1 MEGFELTRGN
11 RAYEHP
17 RRRRRVIDGRVR
29 TSLLLAVLVSVGLA
43 LPTSAPAFV
52 FWTNNDGSIGRA
64 NLDGTGVD
72 QSFITLEGAFP
83 AGIAIDASHVY
94 WTEFTAGA
102 IGRAN
107 LDGTGVD
114 RSFISAIGTFPSGL
128 AVDGGH
134 IYWTTGDTLGRANL
148 DGTGVEPTFIPVGT
162 PSLLNPQP
170 EVTETRGP
178 AVDGTHLYWGD
189 MGAARIGRANLDGTG
204 IEGSFIDFG
213 FGLGQV
219 QRPLDVAVDGG
230 HLYWANLGD
239 GAANGTIGR
248 AGIDGTGLER
258 SFITGVGTPVG
269 VEVDGGHV
277 YWTNGQTVAHG
288 ASVGRANLDGTG
300 VEPSFIP
307 QTSWGIASALAV
319 DSSNDFS
326 FGGLNRNTRT
336 GSAIVTVDIFEAP
349 GELRLA
355 GTRTVTADDAAVL
368 GADEAKNKLVIEP
381 KGYVRRKLN
390 RKGKAWLKA
399 WVTYTPDGGGPHTK
413 RRWIKLIKR

>member
-1 MEGFELTRGN
+1 MGSRNHKHL
-11 RAYEHP
+11 H
-17 RRRRRVIDGRVR
+17 RRQPGVGGRLCGALLISVF
-29 TSLLLAVLVSVGLA
+29 LLLGLA

-72 QSFITLEGAFP
+72 QSFIRLDGAFP
-83 AGIAIDASHVY
+83 AGIAINASHVY
-94 WTEFTAGA
+94 WTNFTAGT

-114 RSFISAIGTFPSGL
+114 RTFISGTGPFPSGL

-134 IYWTTGDTLGRANL
+134 IYWTTGDTFGRANL

-178 AVDGTHLYWGD
+178 AVDGSHIYWGD
-189 MGAARIGRANLDGTG
+189 IGPAPTTIGRANLDGTG

-213 FGLGQV
+213 IGLGPV
-219 QRPLDVAVDGG
+219 QIPLDVAVDDGNV
-230 HLYWANLGD
+230 YWANLGD

-248 AGIDGTGLER
+248 AGIDGTGIER

-288 ASVGRANLDGTG
+288 TSIGRANLDGTG

-307 QTSWGIASALAV
+307 QTSWGLASALAV
-319 DSSNDFS
+319 DLSNDFS
-326 FGGLNRNTRT
+326 FGRLNRNTRT
-336 GSAIVTVDIFEAP
+336 GSAMVTVDNFEGP
-349 GELRLA
+349 GEQTLA
-355 GTRTVTADDAAVL
+355 DTQTVTADDAAVL
-368 GADEAKNKLVIEP
+368 GTDEAKNKLVIKP

-399 WVTYTPDGGGPHTK
+399 WVTYTPDSGGPHTERK
-413 RRWIKLIKR
+413 WIKLIKR